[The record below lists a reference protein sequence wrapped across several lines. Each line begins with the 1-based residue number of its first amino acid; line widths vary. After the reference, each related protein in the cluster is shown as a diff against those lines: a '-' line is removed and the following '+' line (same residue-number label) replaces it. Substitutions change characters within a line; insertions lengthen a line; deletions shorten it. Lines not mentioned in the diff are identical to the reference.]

1 MHRHTYVARDYMAE
15 LNQWAHE
22 DYFFGNVHKMQLPF
36 TAVSGTVECRIVLTV
51 QSPRRNIQ
59 VHISLM
65 LYYYA

>member
-36 TAVSGTVECRIVLTV
+36 TAVSGIVECRIVLF
-51 QSPRRNIQ
+51 
-59 VHISLM
+59 SLQAETFKYVF
-65 LYYYA
+65 L